1 MYSTTSEYRQF
12 LRAICGMELG
22 KMYSDAQ
29 YDATN
34 AAAEEE
40 EDIDPETLDE
50 FEYDNSAMS
59 RFLDRIYKATGQNA
73 LFRELYS
80 AAAALMLSEDEEIGL
95 AVLCSYDYLVD
106 FYSCFLTYAEG
117 TESFGRDTPEYAR
130 IAAALLSRKR

>member
-1 MYSTTSEYRQF
+1 MYSTTPEYRQF
-12 LRAICGMELG
+12 LRVICGMELG

-34 AAAEEE
+34 IAEEE
-40 EDIDPETLDE
+40 EIDSETLDE
-50 FEYDNSAMS
+50 FEYDHIAMS

-130 IAAALLSRKR
+130 IAAALVSRKR

>member
-1 MYSTTSEYRQF
+1 MYSTTAEYRQF

-34 AAAEEE
+34 VAEEGE
-40 EDIDPETLDE
+40 EIDSETLDE
-50 FEYDNSAMS
+50 FEYDHLAMS
-59 RFLDRIYKATGQNA
+59 QFLDRIYKATGQNA

-80 AAAALMLSEDEEIGL
+80 SAAALMLSDNEEIGL

-117 TESFGRDTPEYAR
+117 TNSFGRDTPEYAR
-130 IAAALLSRKR
+130 IAALLSRKR